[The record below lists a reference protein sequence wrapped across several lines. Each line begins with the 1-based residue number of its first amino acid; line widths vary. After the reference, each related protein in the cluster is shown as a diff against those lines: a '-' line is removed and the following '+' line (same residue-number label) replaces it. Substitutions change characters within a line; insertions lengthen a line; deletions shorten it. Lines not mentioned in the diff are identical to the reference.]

1 MAKSSA
7 EIRREL
13 LAAEERERAEA
24 RIKKE
29 ATRPQ
34 FEFWIAPAE
43 LRTETSFGKMYDPTC
58 HQYEIRRT
66 IMNREAA
73 SAAGWSDQDMKEGS
87 AVYVYNVVTRRIVCA
102 VGGGT
107 LYINKAFPGEHE
119 DYADDT
125 AMFQIGSY
133 LAEFPGGGDITYI
146 VEDFKATRKAKLNG
160 NGPK

>member
-13 LAAEERERAEA
+13 LAAEERERNEA

-29 ATRPQ
+29 ATRPA

-43 LRTETSFGKMYDPTC
+43 TRATTSFGKMYDPTC
-58 HQYEIRRT
+58 HQYEISRKV
-66 IMNREAA
+66 MNREAA
-73 SAAGWSDQDMKEGS
+73 SAAGWSDADMKEGG
-87 AVYVYNVVTRRIVCA
+87 ATYVYNTVTRRIICA

-107 LYINKAFPGEHE
+107 IYINKAFDTPE

-125 AMFQIGSY
+125 AMFQIGAY
-133 LAEFPGGGDITYI
+133 LAEFPGGGEITYI
-146 VEDFKATRKAKLNG
+146 VEDFKAARKSQLNG
-160 NGPK
+160 KK